1 MDNTSYQA
9 LPKWLQEI
17 NIVRQLSSPKTCARR
32 IQSALISL
40 AATLPEVNSFYIGR
54 DNEEREL
61 RAALS
66 KPPGEAPVAIHA
78 VGHYG
83 IGRRT
88 FLRKSLSKLFSRLDL
103 FVEVTLSNYEGV
115 EEFYRSLYALHKVYS
130 LQEALEDF
138 TAFAGLSPDDQI
150 QKVATVIE
158 EMAESGEFIYVVD
171 EGAVYDDAGDYAPF
185 INKLI
190 RHFASFRQ
198 PVLGFVQT
206 RMMPFTK
213 RDSYFLA
220 HHTAVKALNESDVR
234 EFLSFSLKQAEIDY
248 TVEQIDQIAE
258 HIDGHPFNVRFATN
272 FIKAYGI
279 ELRYS
284 RPQ

>member
-1 MDNTSYQA
+1 M
-9 LPKWLQEI
+9 
-17 NIVRQLSSPKTCARR
+17 
-32 IQSALISL
+32 
-40 AATLPEVNSFYIGR
+40 
-54 DNEEREL
+54 
-61 RAALS
+61 
-66 KPPGEAPVAIHA
+66 AIHA

-279 ELRYS
+279 KSLIADPSELIEWKRLRAEDFLS
-284 RPQ
+284 RIEFTSGETEILAVLNEYRFVAIEMLPELSKYLPAEPGALGL